1 MAGTDGQAAAGRQRL
16 QLNLSQLRHD
26 QSLSHAQQTIAADA
40 PAVHLP
46 LEAKHGVAFWPAH
59 IWSKFNAFD
68 LAEKAKAHFK
78 AMAPQVCLARPC
90 PAVTCPALP
99 GPCPL
104 LMVANPVLCSV
115 VLYCTESYRAVLCGA
130 MVCWVV
136 LCCAVLRHAVLC
148 CAVLCLW
155 CLMTE

>member
-99 GPCPL
+99 GRVHSLWLPILCCA
-104 LMVANPVLCSV
+104 VWYCIVLSHTALC
-115 VLYCTESYRAVLCGA
+115 CAVPWYAGSCCA
-130 MVCWVV
+130 V
-136 LCCAVLRHAVLC
+136 LCCAMPC